1 MSEQLLRDKAYNAIK
16 QKIVTLEY
24 DMGQQLVESD
34 ISSQLDL
41 GRTPIREAIQQLSRE
56 GLVVIIPRK
65 GVYISDIS
73 MWEFQKLMETRVML
87 ELYCIREAVR
97 LITPNK
103 IADLRKLFS
112 HARSLT
118 KTRNITELLDIDRKF
133 HEGIVGVLDNPY
145 INEIATRV
153 YDLIVRTWYLSFKRR
168 PVEELNKTVDEHLRI
183 LDALE
188 AGDATVAEQAALNH
202 LEQFQEK
209 VFRKPF
215 QNRMVLKTGT

>member
-1 MSEQLLRDKAYNAIK
+1 MSEQLLRDKAYKTLK

-24 DMGQQLVESD
+24 NLGQQLVEND
-34 ISSQLDL
+34 ISSQLNL
-41 GRTPIREAIQQLSRE
+41 GRTPVREAIQQLARE

-65 GVYISDIS
+65 GVYVSDIS
-73 MWEFQKLMETRVML
+73 MREFQKLMETRAML
-87 ELYCIREAVR
+87 EMYCIREAAG

-103 IADLRKLFS
+103 IQYLRSLFS
-112 HARSLT
+112 HARSLA
-118 KTRNITELLDIDRKF
+118 KERNIIELLDIDRKF
-133 HEGIVGVLDNPY
+133 HEGIVEVLDNPY

-153 YDLIVRTWYLSFKRR
+153 YDLIVRTWHLSFKRR
-168 PVEELNKTVDEHLRI
+168 TIEELNKTVDSHLSI

-188 AGDATVAEQAALNH
+188 AGDAAAAGQAAMNH

-215 QNRMVLKTGT
+215 

>member
-1 MSEQLLRDKAYNAIK
+1 MPEQLLRDKAYKTLK

-24 DMGQQLVESD
+24 NLGQQLVEND
-34 ISSQLDL
+34 ISSQLNL
-41 GRTPIREAIQQLSRE
+41 GRTPVREAIQQLARE

-65 GVYISDIS
+65 GVYVSDIS
-73 MWEFQKLMETRVML
+73 MREFQKLMETRAML
-87 ELYCIREAVR
+87 ELYCIREAAG

-103 IADLRKLFS
+103 IQYLRSLFS
-112 HARSLT
+112 HARSLA
-118 KTRNITELLDIDRKF
+118 KERNIIELLDIDRKF
-133 HEGIVGVLDNPY
+133 HEGIVEVLDNPY

-153 YDLIVRTWYLSFKRR
+153 YDLIVRTWHLSFKRR
-168 PVEELNKTVDEHLRI
+168 TIEELNKTVDSHLSI

-188 AGDATVAEQAALNH
+188 AGDAAAAGQAAMNH

-215 QNRMVLKTGT
+215 

>member
-1 MSEQLLRDKAYNAIK
+1 MPEQLLRDKAYKTLK

-24 DMGQQLVESD
+24 NMGQQLVEND
-34 ISSQLDL
+34 ISSQLNL
-41 GRTPIREAIQQLSRE
+41 GRTPVRESIQQLARE

-65 GVYISDIS
+65 GVYVSDIS
-73 MWEFQKLMETRVML
+73 MREFQKLMETRAML
-87 ELYCIREAVR
+87 ELYCIREAAG

-103 IADLRKLFS
+103 IKYLRSLFS
-112 HARSLT
+112 HARSLAEE
-118 KTRNITELLDIDRKF
+118 RNIIELLDIDRKF
-133 HEGIVGVLDNPY
+133 HEGIVEVLGNPY

-153 YDLIVRTWYLSFKRR
+153 YDLIVRTWHLSFKRR
-168 PVEELNKTVDEHLRI
+168 TIEELSKTVESHLSI

-188 AGDATVAEQAALNH
+188 GDDAAAAEQAVLNH

-215 QNRMVLKTGT
+215 

>member
-1 MSEQLLRDKAYNAIK
+1 MPEQLLRDKAYKTLK

-24 DMGQQLVESD
+24 NMGQQLVEND
-34 ISSQLDL
+34 ISSQLNL
-41 GRTPIREAIQQLSRE
+41 GRTPVREAIQQLARE

-65 GVYISDIS
+65 GVYVSDIS
-73 MWEFQKLMETRVML
+73 MREFQKLMETRAML
-87 ELYCIREAVR
+87 ELYCIREAAG

-103 IADLRKLFS
+103 IQYLRSLFT
-112 HARSLT
+112 HARSLA
-118 KTRNITELLDIDRKF
+118 KERNIIELLDIDRKF

-145 INEIATRV
+145 INEIATKV
-153 YDLIVRTWYLSFKRR
+153 YDLIVRTWHLSFKRR
-168 PVEELNKTVDEHLRI
+168 TIEELNKTVDAHLSI

-188 AGDATVAEQAALNH
+188 GGDAGAAGQAVLNH

-215 QNRMVLKTGT
+215 